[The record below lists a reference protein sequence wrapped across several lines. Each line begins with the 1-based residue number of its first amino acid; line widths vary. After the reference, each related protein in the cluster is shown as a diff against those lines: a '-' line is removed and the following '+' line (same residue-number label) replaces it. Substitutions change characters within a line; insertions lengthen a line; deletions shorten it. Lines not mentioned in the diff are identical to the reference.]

1 MGLKKFSWVEEGI
14 RQELRENYKTKTRLG
29 NTHKWRV
36 RVWKSTW
43 GKNLNYF
50 PISFW
55 SLTQS
60 APKQIIGGRERSELK
75 MLTSESSLSQAK
87 SKN

>member
-1 MGLKKFSWVEEGI
+1 ME
-14 RQELRENYKTKTRLG
+14 
-29 NTHKWRV
+29 RV

-60 APKQIIGGRERSELK
+60 APKQITGGRERSELK

-87 SKN
+87 SKKISQNVLRQYMEAFRRQDEIVDFSMKNTN